1 MLEHTIIK
9 TKGKRPV
16 PLVLFEDE
24 HYEIVSAFLLSEARS
39 FSSEIES
46 GLRSLLEEGTEYKFS
61 GNVYTLSADM
71 NETLITDDISESEK
85 SITVPTKELYE
96 LVVEYRKEYK
106 KLRG

>member
-1 MLEHTIIK
+1 
-9 TKGKRPV
+9 
-16 PLVLFEDE
+16 
-24 HYEIVSAFLLSEARS
+24 
-39 FSSEIES
+39 
-46 GLRSLLEEGTEYKFS
+46 
-61 GNVYTLSADM
+61 M